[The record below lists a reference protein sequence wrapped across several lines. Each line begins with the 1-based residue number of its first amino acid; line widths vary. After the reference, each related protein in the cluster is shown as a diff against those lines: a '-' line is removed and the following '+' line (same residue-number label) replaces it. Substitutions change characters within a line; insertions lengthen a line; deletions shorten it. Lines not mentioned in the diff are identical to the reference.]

1 MTANELFYNIGAIF
15 VWLKFVLNG
24 SNYCMWDQSVLD
36 QEQVHVHSDEEK
48 WKGSIEVYN
57 DYSVD

>member
-15 VWLKFVLNG
+15 VRLKFVLNG

-36 QEQVHVHSDEEK
+36 QEHVHSDVEK
-48 WKGSIEVYN
+48 WKGRRSTT
-57 DYSVD
+57 